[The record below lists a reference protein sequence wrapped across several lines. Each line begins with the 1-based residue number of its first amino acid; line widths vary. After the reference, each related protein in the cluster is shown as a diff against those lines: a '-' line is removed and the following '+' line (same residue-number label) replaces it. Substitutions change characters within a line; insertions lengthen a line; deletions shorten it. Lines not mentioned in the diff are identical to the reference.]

1 MTHHAPIVATYKGKG
16 YTERQY
22 AAAMQLMC
30 YAEGHIRRTRGP
42 ITPPPGKVMPD
53 DISPAILDVLSGEM
67 TAAEIARAASEKLGR
82 NVWPQ
87 GVRDRLEGKLRPL
100 VEKRSR
106 HSRGAL
112 WRLKGVKVGGL

>member
-1 MTHHAPIVATYKGKG
+1 MTHHAPIVAAHKGKG

-30 YAEGHIRRTRGP
+30 YSEGHISRPRGP
-42 ITPPPGKVMPD
+42 VTTPPGKVMPD
-53 DISPAILDVLSGEM
+53 DISPAIIDVLSGEM
-67 TAAEIARAASEKLGR
+67 TAAEIARAAGEKLGR

-87 GVRDRLEGKLRPL
+87 GVRDRLEGKLSTL

-112 WRLKGVKVGGL
+112 WRLKGVKVGL